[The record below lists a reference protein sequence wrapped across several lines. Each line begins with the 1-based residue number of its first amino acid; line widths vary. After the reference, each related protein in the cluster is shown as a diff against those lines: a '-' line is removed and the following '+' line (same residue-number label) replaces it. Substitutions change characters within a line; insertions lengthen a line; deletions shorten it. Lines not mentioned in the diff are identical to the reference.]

1 MDMAALTTLLQALE
15 HRQETEERQR
25 VERYMALI
33 ERVGLGNAQQAPA
46 IPDHPATASA
56 VSRSMDILYRVH
68 DGEKLGLAQVPN
80 LALLSY
86 ATTCPNKQCWVSE
99 VILKHAYSAS
109 DFAARLGNYNSILVA
124 YQYHLLRSLYEN
136 HRPSPQQLDELRLV
150 KKNLLCVSKL
160 NGQAVVD
167 EMLQRSHHARESTK
181 ELVRLLPKRPPPV
194 TLGPSSLKDRHCQSV
209 RVLQFTQCWESTFA

>member
-1 MDMAALTTLLQALE
+1 
-15 HRQETEERQR
+15 
-25 VERYMALI
+25 
-33 ERVGLGNAQQAPA
+33 
-46 IPDHPATASA
+46 
-56 VSRSMDILYRVH
+56 MDILYRVH

-194 TLGPSSLKDRHCQSV
+194 TLGPSSLKDRHCQ
-209 RVLQFTQCWESTFA
+209 RVIRKPATHEGDGVTMPNVIALMGYAMCQSWIGEVIELTIAGGVTKGVTGGVTM